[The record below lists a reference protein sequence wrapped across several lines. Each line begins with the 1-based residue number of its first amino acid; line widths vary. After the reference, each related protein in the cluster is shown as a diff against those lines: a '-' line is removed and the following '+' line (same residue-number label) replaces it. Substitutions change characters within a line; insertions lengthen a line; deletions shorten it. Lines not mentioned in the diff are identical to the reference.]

1 MTRIIAIANQ
11 KGGVGKTTT
20 AINLSAALAHF
31 GKDVLLIDFDAQG
44 NSGRGLG
51 IDVTSLRETVY
62 DAVISHADVNTLIK
76 PTSVDKLSI
85 LPSNLKLASL
95 DSYLVAQGSQNP
107 FFLLK
112 DTLKKIKTVYDYII
126 IDCPPSLGL
135 LNVNALVASNEVIVP
150 VQCEYFAME
159 AVAAILSSITKVQND
174 YNPELKIEGFLL
186 TMYDPRTSLDTEV
199 AMSLGVVALVGA
211 PSSGK
216 STLFNRIVGE
226 RKSIVEETP
235 GITRDRLYS
244 RANWLTKDFTII
256 DTGGVQIKNVPFQ
269 TEIRA
274 QVEIAI
280 EEADLIIF
288 VVDGNKGLTGDD
300 RMVKCLW
307 TSIF

>member
-31 GKDVLLIDFDAQG
+31 GKRVLLIDFDAQG
-44 NSGRGLG
+44 NAGRGLG

-62 DAVISHADVNTLIK
+62 DAVTGASDVNSLIK
-76 PTSVDKLSI
+76 ATSVPDLWV

-95 DSYLVAQGSQNP
+95 DSYLIAQGSQKP

-112 DTLKKIKTVYDYII
+112 EMLAKIKSNYDYIL

-199 AMSLGVVALVGA
+199 AMQVRR
-211 PSSGK
+211 
-216 STLFNRIVGE
+216 LFKENTF
-226 RKSIVEETP
+226 S
-235 GITRDRLYS
+235 
-244 RANWLTKDFTII
+244 
-256 DTGGVQIKNVPFQ
+256 
-269 TEIRA
+269 
-274 QVEIAI
+274 
-280 EEADLIIF
+280 
-288 VVDGNKGLTGDD
+288 
-300 RMVKCLW
+300 
-307 TSIF
+307 TSIPRNVSIPESSARGQPVTAWRPTAQGSIAYFALAREVMEHE